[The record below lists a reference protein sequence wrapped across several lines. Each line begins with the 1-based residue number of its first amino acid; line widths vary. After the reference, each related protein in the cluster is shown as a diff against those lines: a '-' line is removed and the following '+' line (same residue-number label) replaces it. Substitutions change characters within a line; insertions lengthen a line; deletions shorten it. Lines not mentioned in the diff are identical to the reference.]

1 APPPEHEIGGPPRL
15 KRGPDTNPSPPPQA
29 PAQNPASV
37 PSKTANA
44 SPQQNTAAA
53 PVEDPNR
60 PLLRRQAPSET
71 PHQQTQAGG
80 EPEPLQ
86 GALQLIPA
94 ISDSDG
100 PDSRP
105 YSYQMKPE
113 EEAAFLKKM
122 LAMAAEEVRTRAELS
137 GKAEEPKS
145 KAPGKNARAK
155 SA

>member
-1 APPPEHEIGGPPRL
+1 WLGEGKWRTTAELEAEKEKAKAAAEKKAQKAPPPEHEIGGPPRL

-71 PHQQTQAGG
+71 PHQQTKAGG

-86 GALQLIPA
+86 GALQLI
-94 ISDSDG
+94 
-100 PDSRP
+100 
-105 YSYQMKPE
+105 
-113 EEAAFLKKM
+113 
-122 LAMAAEEVRTRAELS
+122 
-137 GKAEEPKS
+137 
-145 KAPGKNARAK
+145 
-155 SA
+155 